1 MNIYT
6 DTLTKIAAR
15 GENKAESDIIKDG
28 LRHCANC
35 GEPKECFVTIGGK
48 EYTMPVVCKCQ
59 KEREAEAKRREK
71 ITEKMCLV
79 EGNRRRCFGN
89 TKMHLMDFSSDDR
102 KNAAA
107 SDACKK
113 YAEQWQTMKAN
124 GEGLLLYGDVGT
136 GKTFLAACIANAVI
150 DKGERVLMT
159 SFAEIMQKL
168 RTDPDLID
176 DLMDYPL
183 LILDDLGT
191 ERTTEYGIEQVYMV
205 IDMRNKYGM
214 PIIIT
219 TNIPIDNI
227 KNPIELRYKRIYDR
241 ILDTCH
247 PIKVDGKSRR
257 RLSLTERFFKRKEVY
272 GV

>member
-1 MNIYT
+1 MNIYA

-15 GENKAESDIIKDG
+15 GENKADSDIIKDG

-35 GEPKECFVTIGGK
+35 GEAKETRVTIFGK
-48 EYTMPVVCKCQ
+48 EHIMPSVCKC
-59 KEREAEAKRREK
+59 RREKDEELKRQAK

-89 TKMHLMDFSSDDR
+89 TKMHLFDFSADDR

-107 SDACKK
+107 SDACRKYTDNWETNKK
-113 YAEQWQTMKAN
+113 E

-176 DLMDYPL
+176 DLMNYPL

-205 IDMRNKYGM
+205 IDMRNKAGN

-257 RLSLTERFFKRKEVY
+257 RQSLYTKFFKRKEVL